1 MPERGSCSL
10 WQTRL
15 YGHLLL
21 VFPYGHLATASGG
34 SHIESGITKGAH
46 IVNMYDAV
54 GVAHHVY
61 ALQRLVGM
69 QHAEA
74 VVAEGVTEFELVQQR
89 VVLNGV
95 EMHGAVRQVDFVK
108 LLFLRISHVVENRSV
123 RGSSLHALGHQFV
136 VSNTFKS
143 RGSGFSGILRVLARG
158 EDCTCQQ
165 GDANNIK

>member
-54 GVAHHVY
+54 GVAHEQLMRENPSIALKDLPEQCGY
-61 ALQRLVGM
+61 ATTGTFVRNFKRCHNM
-69 QHAEA
+69 SPS
-74 VVAEGVTEFELVQQR
+74 EFM
-89 VVLNGV
+89 N
-95 EMHGAVRQVDFVK
+95 K
-108 LLFLRISHVVENRSV
+108 LLIEQTLPKVEK
-123 RGSSLHALGHQFV
+123 
-136 VSNTFKS
+136 TF
-143 RGSGFSGILRVLARG
+143 
-158 EDCTCQQ
+158 Q
-165 GDANNIK
+165 

>member
-1 MPERGSCSL
+1 
-10 WQTRL
+10 
-15 YGHLLL
+15 
-21 VFPYGHLATASGG
+21 
-34 SHIESGITKGAH
+34 
-46 IVNMYDAV
+46 MYDAV

-123 RGSSLHALGHQFV
+123 RGSSLHALGHQPAG
-136 VSNTFKS
+136 
-143 RGSGFSGILRVLARG
+143 R
-158 EDCTCQQ
+158 CQQ
-165 GDANNIK
+165 YKVIVSFCLSYDIIKL